1 MIRNFNIRLEDK
13 LYQQLKELCKG
24 EESTMREYILQTL
37 KERLNQNNLNKL
49 SKDKTSLEGYLN
61 KGQGGTRNYG
71 VKGQGWLIRINFLP
85 LQPRFTLTSNP
96 IEN

>member
-1 MIRNFNIRLEDK
+1 MRRNFNIELEDK

-37 KERLNQNNLNKL
+37 KERLDQEELNKL
-49 SKDKTSLEGYLN
+49 SKDKTSLESYLN

-71 VKGQGWLIRINFLP
+71 VKGQGW
-85 LQPRFTLTSNP
+85 
-96 IEN
+96 